1 MKSNNKTRKV
11 IFGFA
16 IALILVTLSYFLPFS
31 KKETQ
36 KAEALT
42 IFTPFGGKVESWNP
56 VSEACMNQITI
67 PLATATFGTVWL
79 TVDELKV
86 GGPTPATLG
95 ILRLYGVQLIPPPVP
110 ILNFAGVYEWFNFYT
125 PEVWTLGDSI
135 NICGVCGKIEDI
147 PAAAEICNAISSLG
161 NGTDEVSGDS
171 WNFNIVNCLC
181 GAVSGDLSQCA
192 NGSETETTTEGGES
206 GEGICPITN
215 LVLKIGTGLVP
226 DVGE

>member
-86 GGPTPATLG
+86 GGPTPATTCE
-95 ILRLYGVQLIPPPVP
+95 RRRRSK
-110 ILNFAGVYEWFNFYT
+110 N
-125 PEVWTLGDSI
+125 
-135 NICGVCGKIEDI
+135 
-147 PAAAEICNAISSLG
+147 SS
-161 NGTDEVSGDS
+161 
-171 WNFNIVNCLC
+171 NC
-181 GAVSGDLSQCA
+181 
-192 NGSETETTTEGGES
+192 
-206 GEGICPITN
+206 
-215 LVLKIGTGLVP
+215 
-226 DVGE
+226 